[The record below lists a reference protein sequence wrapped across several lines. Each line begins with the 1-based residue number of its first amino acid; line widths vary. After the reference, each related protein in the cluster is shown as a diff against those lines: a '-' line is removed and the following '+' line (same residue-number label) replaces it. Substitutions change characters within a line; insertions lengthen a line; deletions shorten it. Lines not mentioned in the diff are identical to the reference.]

1 MESEMDAEMR
11 FHVESYADDL
21 VRGGMRRAEALR
33 RARLEFGGLEQA
45 KEECRD
51 TRGVSLVEGVMQD
64 LRFGLRMLRK
74 SPGFTITAVVTLAL
88 GIGANTAIF
97 SVVNAVL
104 LRSLPYQDAN
114 RLVTVWSY
122 NRARG
127 DDTDL
132 VSPLDF
138 ADWRSQ
144 NSVFENL
151 AASTDEQ
158 FTMTGGG
165 EPVTVI
171 AYAFSADYFRL
182 LGVTPLAGRTFL
194 KEEEQPGKNQV
205 AVLSYGFWQRH
216 FGGDREILN
225 KTISLDGAAYTVVG
239 IMPREFSYP
248 SRTEMWTPL
257 VPDPQAANDRAYRYL
272 RVMGRLKPGATLE
285 QARAEMNGIAARL
298 AEEYPGTNKRNDA
311 VNLMPLRQVISGDA
325 RPALLVLFCA
335 VGLVLLIACANVAN
349 LLLARAVVRQK
360 EVAVRGALGASRGRL
375 VRQFLTESML
385 LGLMGGLL
393 GIFLAAW
400 SSKALVVMF
409 STQIFNLNMP
419 YLEAV
424 PLDGWVLAFAA
435 AGSLLTGIVFGL
447 FPAVQSSSHKNES
460 LKEMGRGT
468 TEGPRLRSF
477 RNGLVVAELAM
488 SIVLLTAAGLTL
500 KSFAHLLGGDLGF
513 RTERVATMRVLL
525 PNSKYGTPGKQ
536 IAFETETLERI
547 RALPGV
553 QSAGVVTF
561 LPLSGWY
568 GLRTVALA
576 RTGTPDEQRPKVV
589 WSSVSPEYFQAMG
602 IPLIGGRFF
611 RDADRQ
617 DRAGVAMV
625 SKSLARKLAASDGDV
640 IGKQIEVEGVKDLV
654 EVVGVVGDVR
664 HLGVTAEMS
673 AEVYLPFAQLP
684 GPLLCFAIQTTGKDA
699 GLSRAAQSAIWSV
712 DKDEAVGFVISLD
725 DLVSD
730 SLAPARVVTGVL
742 GVFGGL
748 ALVMA
753 AVGIYGVI
761 ANSAEQR
768 THEIGI
774 RMALGARAGQILRA
788 ILAQGLRL
796 VLVGAAVGIVAAF
809 GLMRFISSVLYGV
822 RPADPGMFLAATVLL
837 SAMAMMACWVPAR
850 RATRVE
856 PMVALRYE

>member
-11 FHVESYADDL
+11 FHVEAYADDL

-33 RARLEFGGLEQA
+33 RARLEFGGVEQA

-74 SPGFTITAVVTLAL
+74 SAGFTITAVVTLAL

-104 LRSLPYQDAN
+104 LRSLPYKDAN

-138 ADWRSQ
+138 ADWRAQS
-144 NSVFENL
+144 SVFENL

-158 FTMTGGG
+158 FTMTGAG

-171 AYAFSADYFRL
+171 AYAFSADYFRV

-239 IMPREFSYP
+239 IMPRDFRYP

-298 AEEYPGTNKRNDA
+298 AQEYPGTNKQNDA

-360 EVAVRGALGASRGRL
+360 EVAVRETLGASRGRL

-400 SSKALVVMF
+400 STKALVVMF

-424 PLDGWVLAFAA
+424 PLDVWALGFAA

-513 RTERVATMRVLL
+513 RAERVATMRVLL

-536 IAFETETLERI
+536 IAFEKETLERI
-547 RALPGV
+547 RALPAV

-589 WSSVSPEYFQAMG
+589 WSSVSPDYFRAMG

-611 RDADRQ
+611 ADADRQ

-625 SKSLARKLAASDGDV
+625 SKSLVRKLAPSDGDV
-640 IGKQIEVEGVKDLV
+640 IGEQIEVQGVKDPV

-664 HLGVTAEMS
+664 HLGVTAEIS
-673 AEVYLPFAQLP
+673 EEVYLPFAQLP

-712 DKDEAVGFVISLD
+712 DKDEAVGFVMSMD
-725 DLVSD
+725 DLVSG
-730 SLAPARVVTGVL
+730 SLAPARVVTVVL
-742 GVFGGL
+742 GIFGGL

-753 AVGIYGVI
+753 GVGIYGVI

-788 ILAQGLRL
+788 ILAQGARL
-796 VLVGAAVGIVAAF
+796 VVVGAAVGIVAAF
-809 GLMRFISSVLYGV
+809 GLVRFISSVLYGV
-822 RPADPGMFLAATVLL
+822 RPGDPGMFAAATVLL
-837 SAMAMMACWVPAR
+837 SAVAMLACWVPAR

>member
-1 MESEMDAEMR
+1 MDREMR
-11 FHVESYADDL
+11 FHLEAYADDL

-33 RARLEFGGLEQA
+33 RARLEFGGVEQA

-51 TRGVSLVEGVMQD
+51 TLGVSLVEGVMQD

-138 ADWRSQ
+138 ADWRAQS
-144 NSVFENL
+144 SAFENL

-158 FTMTGGG
+158 FTMTGAGQ
-165 EPVTVI
+165 PVTVI
-171 AYAFSADYFRL
+171 AYAFSADYFRV

-239 IMPREFSYP
+239 IMPREFRYP

-257 VPDPQAANDRAYRYL
+257 APDPQAANDRAYRYL

-298 AEEYPGTNKRNDA
+298 AEEYPGTNKQNDA

-400 SSKALVVMF
+400 STKALVVMF

-424 PLDGWVLAFAA
+424 PLDGWVLGFAA

-468 TEGPRLRSF
+468 TEGPRFGSF

-500 KSFAHLLGGDLGF
+500 KSFAHLLGADLGF
-513 RTERVATMRVLL
+513 RADGVSTMRVLL
-525 PNSKYGTPGKQ
+525 PNARYGTPGKQ
-536 IAFETETLERI
+536 IAFEKETLERI

-568 GLRTVALA
+568 GLRTVSLA
-576 RTGTPDEQRPKVV
+576 RTGTLDEQRPKVV

-602 IPLIGGRFF
+602 IPLIEGRFF

-625 SKSLARKLAASDGDV
+625 SKSLARKLGASDGEV
-640 IGKQIEVEGVKDLV
+640 IGKQIEVEGVKDPV

-712 DKDEAVGFVISLD
+712 DKDEAVGFVMSLD

-768 THEIGI
+768 IHEIGI

-788 ILAQGLRL
+788 ILAQGARL
-796 VLVGAAVGIVAAF
+796 VLVGAAVGIVVAF

>member
-11 FHVESYADDL
+11 FHVETYAEDL
-21 VRGGMRRAEALR
+21 VRGGMARAEALR
-33 RARLEFGGLEQA
+33 RARLEFGGVEQA

-51 TRGVSLVEGVMQD
+51 ARGVSLVEGVTQD

-114 RLVTVWSY
+114 RLVTAWSY

-138 ADWRSQ
+138 ADWRAQ
-144 NSVFENL
+144 NGAFENL

-158 FTMTGGG
+158 FTLTGAG
-165 EPVTVI
+165 EPMTVI

-182 LGVTPLAGRTFL
+182 LGVTPFAGRTFL
-194 KEEEQPGKNQV
+194 REEEQPGKNQV
-205 AVLSYGFWQRH
+205 VVLSYGFWRRH

-225 KTISLDGAAYTVVG
+225 KTITLDGAAYTVVG

-248 SRTEMWTPL
+248 ARTEMWTPL
-257 VPDPQAANDRAYRYL
+257 VPEPQAANDRAYRYL

-285 QARAEMNGIAARL
+285 QARAEMNAIAARL
-298 AEEYPGTNKRNDA
+298 AQEYPGTNKQNDA

-349 LLLARAVVRQK
+349 LLLARAVTRQK
-360 EVAVRGALGASRGRL
+360 EMAVRGTLGASRGRL
-375 VRQFLTESML
+375 VRQVLTESML

-400 SSKALVVMF
+400 STKALVVMF
-409 STQIFNLNMP
+409 STQVFNLNMP

-424 PLDGWVLAFAA
+424 PMDGWVLGFAA
-435 AGSLLTGIVFGL
+435 AGSLLTGVVFGL
-447 FPAVQSSSHKNES
+447 FPAVQNTANNNDS

-468 TEGPRLRSF
+468 TEGPGLRGF
-477 RNGLVVAELAM
+477 RNALVVAELAM

-500 KSFAHLLGGDLGF
+500 KSFANLLGGDLGF
-513 RTERVATMRVLL
+513 RPEQVMTMRALL
-525 PNSKYGTPGKQ
+525 PSTKYGTPGQQ
-536 IAFETETLERI
+536 IAFEKETLQRI

-576 RTGTPDEQRPKVV
+576 RTATPDEQRPKVV

-611 RDADRQ
+611 TEADRQ
-617 DRAGVAMV
+617 DRAGLAIV
-625 SKSLARKLAASDGDV
+625 SKSLARKLAASDGEV
-640 IGKQIEVEGVKDLV
+640 IGKQIEVEGMKDPV

-664 HLGVTAEMS
+664 HQGVTAEMS

-712 DKDEAVGFVISLD
+712 DKDQAVGFLMSMD

-730 SLAPARVVTGVL
+730 SLAPARVVTVVL
-742 GVFGGL
+742 GIFGGL

-788 ILAQGLRL
+788 ILAQGARL

-809 GLMRFISSVLYGV
+809 GLMRFIASVLYGV
-822 RPADPGMFLAATVLL
+822 RPGDPGMFMAATVLL
-837 SAMAMMACWVPAR
+837 SAVAMMACWVPAR